1 MSTTASVTLDEYE
14 KLAEAGA
21 FDGLRRKR
29 VELIHGEILE
39 MNPIGSFHSQ
49 VLGDLTDW
57 SYKVAPQSEI
67 AIRVQTTLR
76 IPALNSAP
84 EPDLLCVRRRRYTR
98 KNPEPADVLLFVEV
112 AESSLAA
119 DRGWKR
125 ELYAEAGIPE
135 YWIANLIDF
144 TIEVYRQ
151 PVGRDYSQAE
161 TVGAGMSLSPVAIP
175 KAYLAVDAIFP
186 E

>member
-14 KLAEAGA
+14 RLAEAGTL
-21 FDGLRRKR
+21 DGLRRKR

-39 MNPIGSFHSQ
+39 MNPIGSFHGQ
-49 VLGDLTDW
+49 VVSDLTEW
-57 SYKVAPQSEI
+57 SFDVIPRKEI
-67 AIRVQTTLR
+67 AVRVQTTLR
-76 IPALNSAP
+76 IPLLNSAP
-84 EPDLLCVRRRRYTR
+84 EPDLLWVRRRRYAR
-98 KNPEPADVLLFVEV
+98 KNPEPADVLLLVEV
-112 AESSLAA
+112 AESSLTA

-135 YWIANLIDF
+135 YWVANLIDF

-151 PVGRDYSQAE
+151 PVGRDYSQMQ
-161 TVGAGMSLSPVAIP
+161 TFGAGKSLSP
-175 KAYLAVDAIFP
+175 LAVPSASLSVDFVFP